1 MLRGTI
7 RSCEVARAQ
16 MMCGYAATTKGGNEM
31 REDIIGKNF
40 GRLTVIGYAG
50 CVDHRPYY
58 FCRCDCGSIV
68 KLRLDHFAY
77 SYSKQKSCGCSRK
90 ENSRKMMK
98 RRWHG

>member
-1 MLRGTI
+1 
-7 RSCEVARAQ
+7 
-16 MMCGYAATTKGGNEM
+16 M

-40 GRLTVIGYAG
+40 DRLTVIGYAG

-77 SYSKQKSCGCSRK
+77 SYSKQKSCGCLHR